1 MKKIKVFLILLFL
14 FIIMIPVFSQDYY
27 VPEEYKAELLR
38 EAKKCEEDFFRYQ
51 NMDGKYKLLSGADRY
66 KSIFSSLSS
75 DEPVNGLVGG
85 YAYIKYLNTL
95 EDFFTEGDE
104 FEQYKYLVVAIRLYT
119 EYYEITKDKEIF
131 RHIALLHRS
140 QKKNNLV
147 PYIHYGFY
155 RDDVFDFNIATPSF
169 DYFENLSLSC
179 FQIEVANNS
188 TNPIDFRRFAF
199 SIHMLDGKVLEEID
213 PEKNKE
219 FYQSL
224 PPMPD
229 GYSFEIIPIRGSDRA
244 LRIFPIIKDE
254 SQIEKVVMKDKKSD
268 FKIEAIF
275 FENIRSEK

>member
-1 MKKIKVFLILLFL
+1 MNKVFFILIFL
-14 FIIMIPVFSQDYY
+14 FSIIIRPAFCQDIYY

-38 EAKKCEEDFFRYQ
+38 EAKKCEDDFFKYQ
-51 NMDGKYKLLSGADRY
+51 NMEGKYKLLPEANKY
-66 KSIFSSLSS
+66 KSLYSSLSS
-75 DEPVNGLVGG
+75 SDPVNGLAGG
-85 YAYIKYLNTL
+85 YVYLKYLNIL

-119 EYYEITKDKEIF
+119 EYYEITKDKEIAN
-131 RHIALLHRS
+131 HITDLHKI
-140 QKKNNLV
+140 QKKNKLV

-155 RDDVFDFNIATPSF
+155 RDDIFDFNIATPSF

-179 FQIEVANNS
+179 FQIEVTNNS

-213 PEKNKE
+213 LEKNQE
-219 FYQSL
+219 FYNSL

-229 GYSFEIIPIRGSDRA
+229 GYIFEIIPIRGSDRA
-244 LRIFPIIKDE
+244 LKLFPVIKDE
-254 SQIEKVVMKDKKSD
+254 SKIEKVVMNDKKSN

-275 FENIRSEK
+275 FENIKK